1 MQKGPGRVRVLLPGA
16 LLVAP
21 EVAEV
26 GADLRP
32 KIRPVVPMQT
42 VKANHVDRFDQI
54 AIVVVPCAALSDVH
68 LCAGS
73 EHDSTPYEVFKERF
87 LHGGKTIKH
96 LSGTLVISN
105 VDNLVCMQDLWVIN
119 VLLSCV
125 LDVFEHS
132 RQIISTH
139 FRKGPVPV
147 ELRVVF
153 VAMSC
158 VLHAVVGATVISK
171 PDVIS

>member
-1 MQKGPGRVRVLLPGA
+1 MVS
-16 LLVAP
+16 
-21 EVAEV
+21 
-26 GADLRP
+26 
-32 KIRPVVPMQT
+32 
-42 VKANHVDRFDQI
+42 
-54 AIVVVPCAALSDVH
+54 CAALSDVH

-73 EHDSTPYEVFKERF
+73 EHNSTPDVVFKERF
-87 LHGGKTIKH
+87 LQGGKTIQH
-96 LSGTLVISN
+96 LSGTLIISD
-105 VDNLVCMQDLWVIN
+105 VDNLVCVQDLWVIN

-139 FRKGPVPV
+139 FCKGPVPV
-147 ELRVVF
+147 KLRVVL

-171 PDVIS
+171 PDVIA

>member
-1 MQKGPGRVRVLLPGA
+1 M
-16 LLVAP
+16 
-21 EVAEV
+21 AEV
-26 GADLRP
+26 GADFGP
-32 KIRPVVPMQT
+32 EVRPVVSMQT
-42 VKANHVDRFDQI
+42 VKTNHVNRFDQI
-54 AIVVVPCAALSDVH
+54 SIVVVPCAALSDVH

-73 EHDSTPYEVFKERF
+73 EHDSTPYVVFKERF
-87 LHGGKTIKH
+87 LHGGKTIQH
-96 LSGTLVISN
+96 LSGTLVISD
-105 VDNLVCMQDLWVIN
+105 VDNLVCVQDLWVIN

-125 LDVFEHS
+125 LDVFKYG

-153 VAMSC
+153 VVMSR

-171 PDVIS
+171 PDVIA